1 MQTLKSRNLVNP
13 TTYSWTRHELLLGGV
28 LTFDGL
34 HVHVYHLCVLV
45 HHLPGLHED
54 LALLPQQ
61 VRLRPEQREQIVTM
75 MYID

>member
-1 MQTLKSRNLVNP
+1 MD
-13 TTYSWTRHELLLGGV
+13 TTRGV

-61 VRLRPEQREQIVTM
+61 VRLRPEQIVTM
-75 MYID
+75 MYIC